1 MKHTDKVDMI
11 DTLLTNAIA
20 KDIVNGTLLN
30 TDDTTVHMLRIGI
43 WEDLEAFTQKGVVIG
58 EA

>member
-30 TDDTTVHMLRIGI
+30 TDDTTVHMLLIGI
-43 WEDLEAFTQKGVVIG
+43 WEDLEAFTQK
-58 EA
+58 

>member
-30 TDDTTVHMLRIGI
+30 TDDTTVQMLLIGI

>member
-30 TDDTTVHMLRIGI
+30 TDDTTVHMLLIGI
-43 WEDLEAFTQKGVVIG
+43 WEDLEAFTSKVVVIG

>member
-30 TDDTTVHMLRIGI
+30 TDDTTVHMLLIGI
-43 WEDLEAFTQKGVVIG
+43 WEDLEAFTSKGIVIG

>member
-30 TDDTTVHMLRIGI
+30 SDDTTVHMLLIGI